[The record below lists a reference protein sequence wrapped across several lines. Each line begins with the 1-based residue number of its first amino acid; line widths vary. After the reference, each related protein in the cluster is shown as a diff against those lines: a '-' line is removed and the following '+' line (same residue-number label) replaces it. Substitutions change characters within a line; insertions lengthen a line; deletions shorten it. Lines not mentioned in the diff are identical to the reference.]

1 MTDLL
6 FSSSIGVS
14 ILVRVGHSA
23 DPRVVLASPETADKF
38 CAALNSQGRLSGRNG
53 ANVMINA

>member
-1 MTDLL
+1 M
-6 FSSSIGVS
+6 S

>member
-1 MTDLL
+1 MDLL

-23 DPRVVLASPETADKF
+23 DRRVVPASPETADEV
-38 CAALNSQGRLSGRNG
+38 CAALNSQGRLFGRNG
-53 ANVMINA
+53 ANVVINA